1 MSINGRE
8 WASVLAA
15 APAPIA
21 EGAQELGRQIS
32 AAVSALGEGVISPRD
47 WSERF
52 RAALDAVHW
61 PGERVRDSSEQ
72 QTVVRFHELLDEFG
86 QLASS
91 AGAMSREDAVHW
103 FGELASR
110 TAFRPADDDGVVT
123 ISSALADPVV
133 LYDGIWVA
141 GLHAEAFPQPVQPDP
156 FLPLP
161 AQIAAGIPAASAVAA
176 WPKRA
181 AS

>member
-1 MSINGRE
+1 
-8 WASVLAA
+8 
-15 APAPIA
+15 
-21 EGAQELGRQIS
+21 
-32 AAVSALGEGVISPRD
+32 
-47 WSERF
+47 RF
-52 RAALDAVHW
+52 RAALHAVHW

-72 QTVVRFHELLDEFG
+72 QTVVRLHELLDEFG

-91 AGAMSREDAVHW
+91 AGPMTRAEATHW
-103 FGELASR
+103 FSELASR

-123 ISSALADPVV
+123 ISAALADPVV

-161 AQIAAGIPAASAVAA
+161 AQIAAGIPAAFANGRLTEARGLISA
-176 WPKRA
+176 WRA
-181 AS
+181 ATPALVLSAPSRSEDLELLPSPLLAPWLST